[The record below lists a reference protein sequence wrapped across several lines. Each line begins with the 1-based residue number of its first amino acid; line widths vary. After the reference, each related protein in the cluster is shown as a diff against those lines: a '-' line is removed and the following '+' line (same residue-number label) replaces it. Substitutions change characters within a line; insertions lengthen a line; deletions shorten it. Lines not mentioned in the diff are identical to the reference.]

1 MNHCGIK
8 DEHIHLNLIATSNL
22 KINVESLTTNVNVI
36 VLIDSFIKI
45 MNKAFKTQKHNS
57 LYADD
62 LVIIYSVNDYRLELE
77 CKILDI

>member
-22 KINVESLTTNVNVI
+22 KINVESLTTNVDVI
-36 VLIDSFIKI
+36 NLIDTFVEL
-45 MNKAFKTQKHNS
+45 MNKAFKTQKHYR

-62 LVIIYSVNDYRLELE
+62 LVIIHSNKDYHLELE
-77 CKILDI
+77 CIRVIV